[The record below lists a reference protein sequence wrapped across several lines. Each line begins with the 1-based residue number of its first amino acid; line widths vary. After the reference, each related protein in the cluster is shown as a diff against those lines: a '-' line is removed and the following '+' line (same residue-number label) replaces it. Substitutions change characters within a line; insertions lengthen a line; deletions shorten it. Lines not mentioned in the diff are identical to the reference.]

1 MSLLRPPEIR
11 NLSEKYFL
19 KVASSVCAPK
29 CAYHSNSAGQHSQDS
44 SSNVF
49 DISTGDED
57 NGDTSP
63 HKWDKVSDVIYPQY
77 VCMCVCFVCVCVCVS
92 VSMCM
97 CLIMVEDGKGLC
109 VCLCVFSICPHGS
122 VLSHHWEMEIFFLYV
137 SHPIMKE
144 GLASTSR

>member
-1 MSLLRPPEIR
+1 MSSTRTGSPWAAAGAARGRSLPSGESLRPPEIR

-77 VCMCVCFVCVCVCVS
+77 VCMCVCFVCVYVCACLSMCVCVC
-92 VSMCM
+92 V
-97 CLIMVEDGKGLC
+97 C
-109 VCLCVFSICPHGS
+109 VCLCVN
-122 VLSHHWEMEIFFLYV
+122 VYV
-137 SHPIMKE
+137 FDD
-144 GLASTSR
+144 G